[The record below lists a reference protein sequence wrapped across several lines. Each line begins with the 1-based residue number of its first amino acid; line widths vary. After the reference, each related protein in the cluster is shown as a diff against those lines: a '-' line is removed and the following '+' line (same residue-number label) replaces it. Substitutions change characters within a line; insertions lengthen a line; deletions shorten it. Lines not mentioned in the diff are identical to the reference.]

1 MKSLVLQNERLRIN
15 KLAGLK
21 RNANQKHYQ
30 KNFTKMNNDDTITI
44 DLSDVQPV
52 EFTWNE
58 SDMSTGFIAQEV
70 GTASPNTITLNSGIS
85 ITTTGLAASGSYT
98 ISTPY
103 DDMEQ
108 RLARLEKIIAEEEEV
123 RRTHP
128 AVQMAYDE
136 YRLLYILA
144 KKNPGD
150 LLTDQ

>member
-1 MKSLVLQNERLRIN
+1 M
-15 KLAGLK
+15 
-21 RNANQKHYQ
+21 
-30 KNFTKMNNDDTITI
+30 NDDSITI
-44 DLSDVQPV
+44 DLSSVKPV
-52 EFTWNE
+52 EFSWHEN
-58 SDMSTGFIAQEV
+58 DMTTGIIAQEV
-70 GTASPNTITLNSGIS
+70 GAVFNTMAGPNTVTLNSGIS
-85 ITTTGLAASGSYT
+85 ITTTGLAASSSNYT

-108 RLARLEKIIAEEEEV
+108 RLTRLEKIIAEEEEV

-150 LLTDQ
+150 LLTE

>member
-1 MKSLVLQNERLRIN
+1 
-15 KLAGLK
+15 
-21 RNANQKHYQ
+21 
-30 KNFTKMNNDDTITI
+30 MNNNDTTTI
-44 DLSDVQPV
+44 DLSSVKPV
-52 EFTWNE
+52 EFSWNE
-58 SDMSTGFIAQEV
+58 ADMSTGIIAQTIGPV
-70 GTASPNTITLNSGIS
+70 FPNTVTLNSGVS
-85 ITTTGLAASGSYT
+85 ITKTGLAASSISNSGYT

-108 RLARLEKIIAEEEEV
+108 RLTRLEKIIAEEEEV

-150 LLTDQ
+150 LLTD

>member
-1 MKSLVLQNERLRIN
+1 M
-15 KLAGLK
+15 
-21 RNANQKHYQ
+21 
-30 KNFTKMNNDDTITI
+30 NDDDITI
-44 DLSDVQPV
+44 DLSDVKSV
-52 EFTWNE
+52 EFSWSE
-58 SDMSTGFIAQEV
+58 SDMSVGVIAQEV
-70 GTASPNTITLNSGIS
+70 SAAYTTMMGSPNTVTLNSGIS
-85 ITTTGLAASGSYT
+85 ITTTGLAAGSIGNSGYT

-108 RLARLEKIIAEEEEV
+108 RLERLEKIIAEEEEV